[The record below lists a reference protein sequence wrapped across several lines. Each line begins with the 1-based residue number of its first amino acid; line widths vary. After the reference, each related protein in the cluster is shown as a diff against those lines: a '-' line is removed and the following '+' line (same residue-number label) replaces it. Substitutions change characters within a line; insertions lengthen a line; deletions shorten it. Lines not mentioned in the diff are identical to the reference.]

1 LPPGVEPIGN
11 FSDYR
16 ELSLQFAP
24 VKLESTS
31 KALPHFLG
39 NCKGLLLEKKK
50 EPNAARKTIF

>member
-31 KALPHFLG
+31 KALHHFLG
-39 NCKGLLLEKKK
+39 YRKGLLLEKK
-50 EPNAARKTIF
+50 EGANAARKTIF